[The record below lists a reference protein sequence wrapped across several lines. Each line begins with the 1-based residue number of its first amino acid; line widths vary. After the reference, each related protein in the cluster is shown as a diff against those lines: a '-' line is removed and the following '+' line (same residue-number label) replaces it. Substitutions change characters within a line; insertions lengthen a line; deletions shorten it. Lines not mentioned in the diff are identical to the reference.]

1 MAKAPFPTSPQLRV
15 PPPGPKAKRIVEKDA
30 RFMATTTKSLPLAI
44 RRSHGCIVEDVDG
57 NFFLDFTAG
66 VGVLNTGHTHPRV
79 LAAIRAQSEA
89 FTHYAGTDYYYAPQ
103 ADLAEALTKV
113 APVGADSRVFFTNSG
128 TESNEA
134 AIKLVRHASKRQG
147 LLAFIGAFHGRTMGS
162 LSLTASKKV
171 QREGYLPMIGG
182 VSHVPFANCYHCPYK
197 LEYPSCDLWCVHIL
211 EEEYFPTVLAPED
224 IGAVFAEPVQ
234 GEGGYVVP
242 PRDYFKELK
251 KVLDPHAIMLV
262 MDEVQSGF
270 GRTGKMFGSEH
281 FGVKPDVVSLA
292 KALGSGLPI
301 GAIVYKSHLDWGVSG
316 SHSNTFGGNPVACA
330 SALATLETIKK
341 EKLVENSAKQG
352 RLLRKRLEEVQE
364 DHPRIGDV
372 RGLGLMQAAEF
383 VKDPR
388 TRARDPKLRDAVIEE
403 SFRRGL
409 VVLGCGRNSIRF
421 IPPLVVSAKQVDE
434 GMEILDRALAA
445 ALKGAGSGG

>member
-1 MAKAPFPTSPQLRV
+1 MAPDTFPTAPHIRV
-15 PPPGPKAKRIVEKDA
+15 APPGPKAQAIVGKDA

-44 RRSHGCIVEDVDG
+44 KRGHGAVLEDVDG
-57 NFFLDFTAG
+57 NFFLDFTSG

-79 LAAIRAQSEA
+79 VAAIRAQAEA
-89 FTHYAGTDYYYAPQ
+89 FTHFAGTDYYYAQQ
-103 ADLAEALTKV
+103 ADLAQRLTEV
-113 APVGADSRVFFTNSG
+113 APVGEPSKVFFTNSG

-134 AIKLVRHASKRQG
+134 ALKLVRHASKRQG

-162 LSLTASKKV
+162 LALTASKQV

-182 VSHVPFANCYHCPYK
+182 VQHVPFASCYHCPYK
-197 LEYPSCDLWCVHIL
+197 LEYPSCNFWCVHIL
-211 EEEYFPTVLAPED
+211 EEEYFPTVMPPTDFA
-224 IGAVFAEPVQ
+224 AVFAEPVQ

-242 PRDYFKELK
+242 PLPYFKELK
-251 KVLDPHAIMLV
+251 KILDPHGIMLV

-281 FGVKPDVVSLA
+281 FGVEPDVVSLA

-301 GAIVYKSHLDWGVSG
+301 GAIVYRGELDWGVSG

-330 SALATLETIKK
+330 AANATLETIAK

-352 RLLRKRLEEVQE
+352 RLLRKRLEELQE
-364 DHPRIGDV
+364 RHPRIGDV

-383 VKDPR
+383 VKDPEKR
-388 TRARDPKLRDAVIEE
+388 TRDPKLRAAVVEE
-403 SFRRGL
+403 AFRRGL
-409 VVLGCGRNSIRF
+409 VLLGCGRNSIRF
-421 IPPLVVSAKQVDE
+421 IPPLVVSATQIGE
-434 GMEILDRALAA
+434 GVEILETAVKAA
-445 ALKGAGSGG
+445 EKRVN